1 MLAVGFTLWR
11 SQGGSCNNEED
22 KVNGEIFKT
31 AGRDKW
37 LPKGDGSFQM
47 DRGTPAVVQ
56 YRQKVKEEEPKE
68 TWLS

>member
-47 DRGTPAVVQ
+47 EQKDTCCGSMQTEGEGGGT
-56 YRQKVKEEEPKE
+56 
-68 TWLS
+68 

>member
-1 MLAVGFTLWR
+1 M
-11 SQGGSCNNEED
+11 
-22 KVNGEIFKT
+22 NGEIFKT